1 MAATLSLFILL
12 IFLMGLVIILNLIA
26 LRRAN
31 PANSDQQNRWL
42 LILVIFLAVVS
53 SLTCLYLLL
62 APLF

>member
-1 MAATLSLFILL
+1 
-12 IFLMGLVIILNLIA
+12 MGLVIILNLIA